1 MGKGE
6 GFTAAQAV
14 AKGQS
19 YMQLS
24 RGVRRGALVRAW
36 RGLYSTTTPTFTQRL
51 LLASLPAPGPV
62 AISHRAAAR
71 LHQLWG
77 FESEVVELTVSGGRR
92 FRRAGVTVHRAEFG
106 EEELCTAGGVSRVT
120 DLPRTLI
127 DLARICTRLELAM
140 AFESAWRQAR
150 SLPDA
155 LEARLEDVNARGR
168 RGIAFLR
175 ELIADARARQR
186 PLDSPLEVELWRFFH
201 DHGLPLPLTGV
212 EIDDGDPKKMRAD
225 FMYRER
231 RLIIETD
238 GYEFHRDYDRFLHDC
253 RKQTRAAVLGYQTMR
268 ICKADLQDQ
277 ALLKNRFLD
286 ALGGAPPRHGLR
298 WGGVL
303 PWPKAQPAPRLT
315 ARAAPPAPA
324 AGAPPP
330 PPAAAPPPGRSP
342 WKTAARTA

>member
-1 MGKGE
+1 MGKVE

-14 AKGQS
+14 EKGQS

-36 RGLYSTTTPTFTQRL
+36 RGLYATGVLTFAERL
-51 LLASLPAPGPV
+51 SLASLPAAGPV
-62 AISHRAAAR
+62 AVSHRAAAR

-77 FESEVVELTVSGGRR
+77 FEADIVELTVSGKHRLQ
-92 FRRAGVTVHRAEFG
+92 RAGVTVHRAAL
-106 EEELCTAGGVSRVT
+106 EEEEVCAAGGVSRVT

-127 DLARICTRLELAM
+127 DLARICSRLELAV

-150 SLPDA
+150 WLPDA
-155 LEARLEDVNARGR
+155 LEARLEDVNPRGR

-201 DHGLPLPLTGV
+201 DHDLPLPLTGV

-225 FMYRER
+225 FMYPER
-231 RLIIETD
+231 RVIVETD

-253 RKQTRAAVLGYQTMR
+253 RKQTRAAALGYQTMR
-268 ICKADLQDQ
+268 ICKADFQDL

-286 ALGGAPPRHGLR
+286 ALGEKPARHGLR
-298 WGGVL
+298 WGSAL
-303 PWPKAQPAPRLT
+303 PWPKAQPVPRLI
-315 ARAAPPAPA
+315 APA
-324 AGAPPP
+324 A
-330 PPAAAPPPGRSP
+330 PAVTVGEPRPSPGAAPPPGLSP
-342 WKTAARTA
+342 WTTGARTG